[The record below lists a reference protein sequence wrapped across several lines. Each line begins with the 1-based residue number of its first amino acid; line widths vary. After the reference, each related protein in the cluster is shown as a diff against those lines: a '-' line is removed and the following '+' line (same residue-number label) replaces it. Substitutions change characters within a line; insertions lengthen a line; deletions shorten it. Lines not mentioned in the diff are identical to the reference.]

1 MERRSTLPSTFVLL
15 CGLAGGARASAVAS
29 VLYVSNSSA
38 LGGTG
43 SLDDPF
49 TSLQDCVDA
58 LVGTAAGSSCLLLEG
73 TYSVNQ
79 TVVVQSL
86 HGTLDA
92 PYLIGAASPGANVLI
107 DGTLAVPGPWSL
119 QSTSHTFTDGTVENG
134 AHWVAEWPDDGR
146 PEPWQLFVDGE
157 MMIPARWPNARWDD
171 RTVFDDTYWAHG
183 SSSSTYCGSEL
194 RDTQYAGP
202 CRIVDGTTGPTP
214 AGSRTLAASGIN
226 ATGAAAV
233 LNIGHCECHADPRLT
248 SFLIASHLGI
258 RLTGQHARSLNRS
271 GRVHLRRNGA
281 RACARLRQLHL

>member
-1 MERRSTLPSTFVLL
+1 MERRSTLPTTFVLL
-15 CGLAGGARASAVAS
+15 CGFAGGARASAVAS

-73 TYSVNQ
+73 TYRLNQ

-92 PYLIGAASPGANVLI
+92 PYLIGAASLGANVLI
-107 DGTLAVPGPWSL
+107 DGTLAVPGPW
-119 QSTSHTFTDGTVENG
+119 QSQPTSHTFTDGTVENG
-134 AHWVAEWPDDGR
+134 GHWVADWPDDGR

-171 RTVFDDTYWAHG
+171 KTVFDDTYWAHG

-202 CRIVDGTTGPTP
+202 CRLVDGTSGPTP

-233 LNIGHCECHADPRLT
+233 LNIGHCECIADPLLA
-248 SFLIASHLGI
+248 SFLIAYHLGV
-258 RLTGQHARSLNRS
+258 RLTGHVRWLIRP
-271 GRVHLRRNGA
+271 GRVQLRRNGA